1 MVTNPNDPHAVTEP
15 VVERPDL
22 PRMEDGEPHRREI
35 KGQIRLM
42 DDGSSDTDG
51 GARGLMADVPS
62 EDARENVPTPDEYPP
77 QRPRSATS
85 RADDLAA
92 YLRLLLRVENGAMSL
107 VDASRVP
114 GPLIQ
119 SGPVQ
124 GGLAYAVSLG
134 FEQLGAGSVPDPG
147 VRRSVVA
154 PDRPERGHAFFAA
167 PSYEFTARVAI
178 GQVSLDTVRDLDIS
192 VYRLDSTQPTPLR
205 SDEPLRAR
213 VGRVAEEVTA
223 LRGIRLEQLPQAV
236 RLRLEQALR

>member
-1 MVTNPNDPHAVTEP
+1 
-15 VVERPDL
+15 
-22 PRMEDGEPHRREI
+22 
-35 KGQIRLM
+35 
-42 DDGSSDTDG
+42 
-51 GARGLMADVPS
+51 MADVPVGGR
-62 EDARENVPTPDEYPP
+62 AREDVPTPDEYPP

-107 VDASRVP
+107 VDAEP
-114 GPLIQ
+114 GAWPARFE

-154 PDRPERGHAFFAA
+154 PDRPERGRAFFAA

>member
-1 MVTNPNDPHAVTEP
+1 MGTGAHGRRP
-15 VVERPDL
+15 V
-22 PRMEDGEPHRREI
+22 
-35 KGQIRLM
+35 
-42 DDGSSDTDG
+42 G
-51 GARGLMADVPS
+51 GR
-62 EDARENVPTPDEYPP
+62 ARECPTPDQYPP

-92 YLRLLLRVENGAMSL
+92 YLRLLLRVENELCRWSTPAGCLARS
-107 VDASRVP
+107 
-114 GPLIQ
+114 IQ